1 MDMSNSGRKDEA
13 TMIRCNH
20 RFGRPLLLGAWL
32 LMTPPVPLG
41 TELPPLSKW
50 TQASSH
56 ESSADC
62 EKSREQMR
70 STARFIVTSV
80 PNASAMG
87 VAAALGRLQARCV
100 ENVSAPGAAKP

>member
-1 MDMSNSGRKDEA
+1 MDMSNEGRKDEV

-20 RFGRPLLLGAWL
+20 RFARPLLLGAWL
-32 LMTPPVPLG
+32 LMTPPVRLG

-50 TQASSH
+50 AQASSH
-56 ESSADC
+56 ETSAEC

-70 STARFIVTSV
+70 SSARFIVTSV
-80 PNASAMG
+80 PNASALA

-100 ENVSAPGAAKP
+100 EGAPAPAKP

>member
-1 MDMSNSGRKDEA
+1 MSNEGRKDVA

-20 RFGRPLLLGAWL
+20 RFARPLLLGAWL

-41 TELPPLSKW
+41 TELPPISRW

-56 ESSADC
+56 ETSADC

-70 STARFIVTSV
+70 SSARFIVTSV
-80 PNASAMG
+80 PNASALAI
-87 VAAALGRLQARCV
+87 AAALGRLQARCI
-100 ENVSAPGAAKP
+100 ENAPAAAKP